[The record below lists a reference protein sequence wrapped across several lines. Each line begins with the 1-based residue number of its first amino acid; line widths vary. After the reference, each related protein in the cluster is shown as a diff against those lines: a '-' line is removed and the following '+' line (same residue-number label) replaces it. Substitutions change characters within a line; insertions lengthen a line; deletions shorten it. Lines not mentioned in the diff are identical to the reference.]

1 MKATSE
7 KIEAY
12 NEAKMICSQYK
23 NYAGDK
29 RSFVYKRLEHS
40 VIDCFMNRMN
50 SLAKQIGLLTYQE
63 TFYK

>member
-1 MKATSE
+1 MATTSE

-12 NEAKMICSQYK
+12 NEAKKICSQYK
-23 NYAGDK
+23 NYTGDK
-29 RSFVYKRLEHS
+29 RSVAYKRLQHL

-50 SLAKQIGLLTYQE
+50 NFAKQLNLPNYQE